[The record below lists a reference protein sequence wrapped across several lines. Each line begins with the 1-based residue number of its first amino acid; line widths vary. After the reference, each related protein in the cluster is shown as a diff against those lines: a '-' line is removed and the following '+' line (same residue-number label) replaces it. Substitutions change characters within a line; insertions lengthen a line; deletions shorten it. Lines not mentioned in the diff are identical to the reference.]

1 MDGSTTLG
9 FGLISPK
16 LGLAVPLVV
25 AGAAGWLTTQG
36 LGRMLPKL
44 GFAGVDATSGF
55 TVSASAPAAVEP
67 VVAAPVGAVA
77 DAASAGAVGAA
88 VAPAGCFTTLG
99 FGLML
104 PKLGLVAA
112 LVDADAA
119 D

>member
-1 MDGSTTLG
+1 M
-9 FGLISPK
+9 ISPK

-25 AGAAGWLTTQG
+25 AGAAGWLTTLG

-88 VAPAGCFTTLG
+88 PAGAVGAAVAPAGCFTTLG

-112 LVDADAA
+112 LVDAGAA